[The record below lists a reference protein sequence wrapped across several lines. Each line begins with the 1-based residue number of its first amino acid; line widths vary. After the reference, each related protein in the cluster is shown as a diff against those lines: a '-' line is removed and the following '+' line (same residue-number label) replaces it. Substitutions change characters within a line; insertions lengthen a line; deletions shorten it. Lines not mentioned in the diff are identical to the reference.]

1 MKDFSVDDFAAIVGI
16 DWADKKHDICELPA
30 GTKNYQWSVISSK
43 PDQLHAWAM
52 ALEKRYPGQSI
63 AVACELKK
71 GSLIYALSQYRNLVL
86 FPINPSSVAK
96 YCKAFFLS
104 GAMDDPGDAFLQTK
118 MLEKHMDRL
127 KPIEAESPEV
137 RALPSYSGEQTKV
150 WHHQVMDGCDALP
163 DENTR

>member
-30 GTKNYQWSVISSK
+30 GTRDYRWSVISSK

-71 GSLIYALSQYRNLVL
+71 GPGL
-86 FPINPSSVAK
+86 F
-96 YCKAFFLS
+96 L
-104 GAMDDPGDAFLQTK
+104 
-118 MLEKHMDRL
+118 
-127 KPIEAESPEV
+127 
-137 RALPSYSGEQTKV
+137 
-150 WHHQVMDGCDALP
+150 
-163 DENTR
+163 